1 MKRVALFITFI
12 LTLMAFDARSQ
23 ETQADC
29 IQNSRR
35 KIEGRR
41 VYAIGISENTET
53 YEINEKLSNAESR
66 AGENTRGII
75 DDLFLSYRGAFSRKT
90 VSTVDMLIDAGI
102 NEVAE
107 LVRDHRKDWKE
118 AVLKECSFRKS
129 FKMNQE
135 ISDFYCKMSPSGA
148 MDLSDIAFRGFSF
161 RQQIRYNDPEA
172 APLEVFYAYFSLDTT
187 EVGIDRM
194 VHHSKF
200 QVVLDSLRFNPYL
213 CEIPNDSVVDPSQ
226 SIGFDFA
233 KRKDLV
239 IRLNTVLKSSWI
251 CENMNIIRDYPLGE
265 FLVEAHI
272 DPALLDPADSC
283 FKYSIRNPS
292 DSVKMQHIKCS
303 GEAFMVPR
311 SYIGLI
317 DDVAY
322 WGTGQYRLEMNLSEN
337 CSINDSYY
345 LEEDP
350 SGNGKKKWNRKAWK
364 EEWRL
369 IRRRRGFAQS
379 HLSKALHQVTSQW
392 SEGQWVTEIFTPGT
406 TVLVSTGQE
415 YLQEVRLNNTRSGDA
430 KSK

>member
-1 MKRVALFITFI
+1 MKRTTLFFTILLALITF
-12 LTLMAFDARSQ
+12 DAWSQ
-23 ETQADC
+23 KIQEDQ

-35 KIEGRR
+35 KIEGMR

-66 AGENTRGII
+66 AGEKTRGII
-75 DDLFLSYRGAFSRKT
+75 DDLFLSYRGTFSKKAA
-90 VSTVDMLIDAGI
+90 SMADLLIDAGI

-107 LVRDHRKDWKE
+107 LVKDHRKDWRE
-118 AVLKECSFRKS
+118 AVSKECSFRKS
-129 FKMNQE
+129 FKMSQE
-135 ISDFYCKMSPSGA
+135 ISDFYCKMSSSGA
-148 MDLSDIAFRGFSF
+148 MDLDDIAFRGFSF
-161 RQQIRYNDPEA
+161 RQHIRNKDPEA
-172 APLEVFYAYFSLDTT
+172 APLEVLYAHFSLDTS
-187 EVGIDRM
+187 EVGISRM

-213 CEIPNDSVVDPSQ
+213 CEIPNDSVVDPAQ

-239 IRLNTVLKSSWI
+239 INLNTVLKSSWI
-251 CENMNIIRDYPLGE
+251 CENMSIIRDYPLGE
-265 FLVEAHI
+265 FLLEAYI

-292 DSVKMQHIKCS
+292 DTIKLQRIKCY

-322 WGTGQYRLEMNLSEN
+322 WGTGQYRLEMDLSEN
-337 CSINDSYY
+337 CSINESYY
-345 LEEDP
+345 IEEDS
-350 SGNGKKKWNRKAWK
+350 SGNGKVKWNRKAWK
-364 EEWRL
+364 EEWKL
-369 IRRRRGFAQS
+369 IRKRRGFEHR
-379 HLSKALHQVTSQW
+379 HLSKVFHQVSAQW
-392 SEGQWVTEIFTPGT
+392 TEGQWVTEIFTPGT
-406 TVLVSTGQE
+406 TVLVTTGQE
-415 YLQEVRLNNTRSGDA
+415 YLQEVRLHNNQSGEV